1 MKRQERKDFYSD
13 LERAQARMD
22 RIFGEM
28 AVSVRRL
35 GSRQYQVWH
44 PPTDVHETDAHYLV
58 HVEVAGM
65 RQSDFNISLS
75 DRTLIVS
82 GVREDSTTKKA
93 CHQIEISYGEFR
105 SEVTLPGP
113 VDEDGIEAIY
123 ADGFLKIVLPKRS
136 IRKVPVIEA

>member
-1 MKRQERKDFYSD
+1 MKRREGKGLYSD

-28 AVSVRRL
+28 IVSRRWV

-44 PPTDVHETDAHYLV
+44 PPTDVHETDTHYLV

-65 RQSDFNISLS
+65 KEDDFTISLS
-75 DRTLIVS
+75 DRTLLVT
-82 GVREDSTTKKA
+82 GVREDSTAKKA

-105 SEVTLPGP
+105 SEVPLPGP
-113 VDEDGIEAIY
+113 VDKDGIEATY
-123 ADGFLKIVLPKRS
+123 ADGFLKIALLKRS
-136 IRKVPVIEA
+136 IRKVPVVKT